1 MLGSELVDPGTGETF
16 RVESMREL
24 LKDWT
29 GGCINNPANM
39 DVGRVLFELGIITP
53 KRLVALAHGIAE
65 GTLNETQ
72 LASVIHEFLKHRKVR
87 IRLQR
92 HALKYHQVPRKQSKR
107 DLKELE
113 EETAAIMRRA
123 GLSPW
128 GES

>member
-1 MLGSELVDPGTGETF
+1 MLGSDLVDPTTGETF
-16 RVESMREL
+16 RQQSMVEL

-29 GGCINNPANM
+29 GGCSVNPGNM
-39 DVGRVLFELGIITP
+39 DVANVLFQVGVISPRNLV
-53 KRLVALAHGIAE
+53 RLAHALARGEIDEKGMA
-65 GTLNETQ
+65 T
-72 LASVIHEFLKHRKVR
+72 VIHEFLRMRKVR

-92 HALKYHQVPRKQSKR
+92 HAIKYHGVPRAQAKK

-113 EETAAIMRRA
+113 AETAAIMRRA